1 MRLLARS
8 KCTDEPFFERVE
20 QTRPYESRVERVI
33 AIAPIMAR
41 HARVFESGS
50 ETPHQLAWIA
60 QIFDDAVCINK
71 EQAHVSRDHCR
82 ELGMR
87 LCPGRPV
94 PVGGR
99 DQRSRF
105 LAATAA
111 RELAPNER
119 HPFPRPPEQARD
131 PRELEPRALECHAV
145 EQHHP
150 GDARIIDGRDP
161 ASIGRA
167 ADAADH
173 EPRRDTARGEMIQ
186 SGLRRRTR
194 IDAGEMRRFARARK
208 IEAERADSARCQ
220 TLRDL
225 DVHSEWTGTR
235 NEAGVGQ
242 DQYRLIAGASA
253 GQHADEAVVGT
264 ETLERLHDQAPSARQ
279 ACAMSSTTPYSLR
292 DRNIARSMP
301 MPSSKRGA

>member
-1 MRLLARS
+1 
-8 KCTDEPFFERVE
+8 
-20 QTRPYESRVERVI
+20 
-33 AIAPIMAR
+33 
-41 HARVFESGS
+41 
-50 ETPHQLAWIA
+50 
-60 QIFDDAVCINK
+60 
-71 EQAHVSRDHCR
+71 
-82 ELGMR
+82 
-87 LCPGRPV
+87 
-94 PVGGR
+94 
-99 DQRSRF
+99 
-105 LAATAA
+105 
-111 RELAPNER
+111 
-119 HPFPRPPEQARD
+119 
-131 PRELEPRALECHAV
+131 
-145 EQHHP
+145 
-150 GDARIIDGRDP
+150 
-161 ASIGRA
+161 
-167 ADAADH
+167 
-173 EPRRDTARGEMIQ
+173 MIQ

-301 MPSSKRGA
+301 MPSSKRGASSGNRKVRCEIAPSFAPSRAISQAGTGAGDAMRAAAMSARQRALVSNPIR